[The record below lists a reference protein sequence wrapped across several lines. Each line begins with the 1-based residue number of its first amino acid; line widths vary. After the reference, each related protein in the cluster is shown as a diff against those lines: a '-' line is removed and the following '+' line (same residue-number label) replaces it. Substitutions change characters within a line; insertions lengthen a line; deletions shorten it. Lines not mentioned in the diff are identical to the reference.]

1 MSEDHGRLIEINR
14 FLKKQNEAVMTMLE
28 GYAALHFY
36 YQQLFTKRNKEEV
49 VVLFMEFMDNIF
61 EKIDRDIES
70 TVFFFNPESFEFE
83 AYKSWPQSVDQK
95 IFESE
100 LYEQT
105 EEGVVG
111 WAITNQKISFFKS
124 SLNERYPHG
133 MLMPL
138 FTPTKTL
145 GLLVINVDSE
155 ASFVTHETLQILEL
169 ACSQTSLFVDNLE
182 FV

>member
-1 MSEDHGRLIEINR
+1 MSDDSGRLIEINR
-14 FLKKQNEAVMTMLE
+14 FLKKQNEAVMKMLE

-36 YQQLFTKRNKEEV
+36 YQQLFTKRNQEEV
-49 VVLFMEFMDNIF
+49 ALLFMEFIDNIF

-70 TVFFFNPESFEFE
+70 SVFFFNPDSFEFE
-83 AYKSWPQSVDQK
+83 VFKVWPQNVDQK
-95 IFESE
+95 VFESE

-124 SLNERYPHG
+124 SSNERYPHG

-138 FTPTKTL
+138 YTPSKTL
-145 GLLVINVDSE
+145 GLLIINVDSD

-169 ACSQTSLFVDNLE
+169 ACSQTSLFLDNLE

>member
-1 MSEDHGRLIEINR
+1 MSEDKGRLIEINR
-14 FLKKQNEAVMTMLE
+14 FLKKQNEAVMKMLE

-36 YQQLFTKRNKEEV
+36 YQQLFTKRNKAEV
-49 VVLFMEFMDNIF
+49 VILFAEFLDNIF

-70 TVFFFNPESFEFE
+70 SVFFFNPESFEFE
-83 AYKSWPQSVDQK
+83 LYQSWPQSADSK
-95 IFESE
+95 MFESE

-105 EEGVVG
+105 EAGVVG
-111 WAITNQKISFFKS
+111 WSITNQKISFFKS
-124 SLNERYPHG
+124 DKNERYPHG

-138 FTPTKTL
+138 YTPTKTL
-145 GLLVINVDSE
+145 GLLVINVDTD

>member
-1 MSEDHGRLIEINR
+1 MAEDQGRLIEINR
-14 FLKKQNEAVMTMLE
+14 FLKKQNEAVMKMLE

-36 YQQLFTKRNKEEV
+36 YQQLFTKRSKDEV
-49 VVLFMEFMDNIF
+49 VELFLEFNDNIF
-61 EKIDRDIES
+61 KKIDREIES
-70 TVFFFNPESFEFE
+70 TIFFFNPESFEFE
-83 AYKSWPQSVDQK
+83 AHKSWPASVDSK
-95 IFESE
+95 LFESE
-100 LYEQT
+100 LYQQT

-111 WAITNQKISFFKS
+111 WSITNQKISFFES
-124 SLNERYPHG
+124 SNNERYPHG

-138 FTPTKTL
+138 YTPNKTL
-145 GLLVINVDSE
+145 GLLIINVDSD